1 MLLLSS
7 GRRAFSCNVPM
18 IAEKTFAEIREGD
31 AAQFEIVIDEMLV
44 KKFSELSGD
53 TNPLHMDAEFAQG
66 TPIGECVAHGMLGG
80 ALFSRL
86 VGMHLPG
93 KHCLYLSQS
102 LFFRKPMRIPVTLI
116 VSGIVSQKIEALHT
130 LKIATVITDVKTN
143 DILTDGE
150 AMVKVLV

>member
-1 MLLLSS
+1 
-7 GRRAFSCNVPM
+7 M
-18 IAEKTFAEIREGD
+18 IAGNTFAEMREGD
-31 AAQFEIVIDEMLV
+31 RAQFEVSVDDALV
-44 KKFSELSGD
+44 QKFADLSGD
-53 TNPLHMDAEFAQG
+53 MNPLHMDAEFAKS
-66 TPIGECVAHGMLGG
+66 TPIGGRVAHGMLGG

-102 LFFRKPMRIPVTLI
+102 LFFRKPMRIPATVT
-116 VSGIVSQKIEALHT
+116 VSGTVIQKIEALQA
-130 LKIATVITDVKTN
+130 LKIATVIADAKTG